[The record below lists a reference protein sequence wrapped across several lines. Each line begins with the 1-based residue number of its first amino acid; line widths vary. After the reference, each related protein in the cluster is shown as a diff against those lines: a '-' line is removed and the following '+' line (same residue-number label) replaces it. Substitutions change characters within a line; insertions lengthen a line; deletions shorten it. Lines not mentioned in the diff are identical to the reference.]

1 MSRESRDIESLK
13 KELADVKGQ
22 LSTILD
28 LKPEFEQRRG
38 DRVILFRNSI
48 LQLFAANSAS
58 VEEMQLVLDLV
69 RFEMVQKYNAYLETI
84 AKQST
89 VPVS

>member
-28 LKPEFEQRRG
+28 LKTEFEQRRA

-69 RFEMVQKYNAYLETI
+69 RFEMVQKYNTYLETI
-84 AKQST
+84 AKEST
-89 VPVS
+89 VPAR

>member
-28 LKPEFEQRRG
+28 LKTEFEQRRA

>member
-1 MSRESRDIESLK
+1 MSRETRDIESLK

-28 LKPEFEQRRG
+28 LKTEFEQRRA

-89 VPVS
+89 VPAR

>member
-28 LKPEFEQRRG
+28 LKTEFEQRRA

-69 RFEMVQKYNAYLETI
+69 RFEMVQKYNTYLEAI
-84 AKQST
+84 AKEST
-89 VPVS
+89 VPAR